1 MKRWL
6 TCLLLLPAMAFGNT
20 VKTTAFYTDSSLV
33 LIDQLQIGAT
43 YKIHVISYSCYAQA
57 NIDIEISRDC
67 DGFFANYKRASGG
80 ALLNPNTNVA
90 TTMRLSGQ
98 QLETI
103 REFERNMFTGTPEGK
118 TCRATTYYNVVLDKL
133 VKTYRDTDC
142 RINRFVA
149 IKNAF
154 ESDPLNEPTAFNH

>member
-1 MKRWL
+1 M
-6 TCLLLLPAMAFGNT
+6 LLLPAMAFGNT
-20 VKTTAFYTDSSLV
+20 VKTTVFYTDSSLA

-43 YKIHVISYSCYAQA
+43 YKIHIISYSCFTQA
-57 NIDIEISRDC
+57 NIDIEIGRDC
-67 DGFFANYKRASGG
+67 DGFSANYKRANGG

-90 TTMRLSGQ
+90 MAMRLSGQ

-103 REFERNMFTGTPEGK
+103 REFERNMFTGTPEDK

-142 RINRFVA
+142 RINRLMT

-154 ESDPLNEPTAFNH
+154 ESEPLNKPTAFNH